1 MSKSERLEIICYVL
15 GILAIF
21 TLVQSPMLYAIGI
34 VMAISM
40 FFRLREK
47 RSGVEQGSRPLYQRN
62 KIIYFLALLIIFG
75 VIFLVR
81 SLDGEIRDFDITE
94 YEKATVVGILGNSED
109 KIKIAASTG
118 VNATIFFVSIN
129 SVALRFQDEE
139 KEREIYHTLFIQSA
153 ETRQSGEKDIIFIK
167 ISGWYMTR
175 LNEEEKEEKIFVYNL
190 SKRKLVG
197 WAKIK

>member
-1 MSKSERLEIICYVL
+1 MFLIYVS
-15 GILAIF
+15 GY
-21 TLVQSPMLYAIGI
+21 LY
-34 VMAISM
+34 
-40 FFRLREK
+40 K
-47 RSGVEQGSRPLYQRN
+47 EQVPYIRKPYITELYHRR
-62 KIIYFLALLIIFG
+62 KMKYFLALLIIAG

-81 SLDGEIRDFDITE
+81 SFDGEIRDFDISQ
-94 YEKATVVGILGNSED
+94 YEKAAVVGTLGNSKD

-118 VNATIFFVSIN
+118 VNATISFISIN
-129 SVALRFQDEE
+129 SIVLRFQDEE

-153 ETRQSGEKDIIFIK
+153 EIRQSREKDIIFIK

-190 SKRKLVG
+190 SKRKLIG